1 MYKVCIIQYFPFSY
15 CILILLQVTDT
26 RIVIAVDA
34 PESGDADLDFP
45 ERCRIVKLANS
56 VTYDR

>member
-1 MYKVCIIQYFPFSY
+1 MYKVCIVTSAVSNHV
-15 CILILLQVTDT
+15 LIHHQVTDT

-34 PESGDADLDFP
+34 PESGDAELDLP
-45 ERCRIVKLANS
+45 ERCRVVKLANS